1 MKEILINQVLS
12 PIIGAI
18 VSMLLGILVYY
29 VNQFY
34 NKQKRFLELQ
44 ERELIQKIGIEKYSA
59 DVEVVKNAVKTVEQ
73 IGKEKNWMG
82 DLKYTK
88 ALEIIK
94 GKTGLTDEDIY
105 NIIKAAVLE
114 VNAMKK
120 PEETNLS
127 QK

>member
-1 MKEILINQVLS
+1 MKEILINQILS

-44 ERELIQKIGIEKYSA
+44 EKELIQKIGIEKYSA